1 MAVVKD
7 ARIAAR
13 LPEDQ
18 AALIRTAAEAEG
30 TTMTDF
36 MVNAAVARA
45 QEVLADQRVFLLDE
59 ATWAHFQA
67 TLDRPV
73 DPKPR
78 LAALFTEESVFE

>member
-7 ARIAAR
+7 SRIAAR

-30 TTMTDF
+30 TTVTAF
-36 MVNAAVARA
+36 MVNAAVTRA
-45 QEVLADQRVFLLDE
+45 QDVLADQRVFLLDD
-59 ATWAHFQA
+59 ATWASFQA

-73 DPKPR
+73 SPKPR
-78 LAALFTEESVFE
+78 LAALFTEEPVFE

>member
-7 ARIAAR
+7 SRIAAR

-30 TTMTDF
+30 TTVTDF

-45 QEVLADQRVFLLDE
+45 QDVLAGQRVFLLDD
-59 ATWAHFQA
+59 ATWARFQA

-73 DPKPR
+73 SSKPR
-78 LAALFTEESVFE
+78 LAALFAEESVFE